1 MRSFSKL
8 LLVFSLGL
16 IAVTGAAAQN
26 RDRDR
31 DRDRGRD
38 NNRQQQAD
46 RWRVRH
52 SGRWYN
58 VDNSQAD
65 LLRQAIRQGYQ
76 QGYEQGRDARR
87 DRRRNNYRSLSIYR
101 EGTYGYSSG
110 VDRSLYSYY
119 FQQGFQRGWQDGYNS
134 RFRYGRNENGAVAIT
149 ESILNSL
156 LNLTRY

>member
-8 LLVFSLGL
+8 FLVLSLAL
-16 IAVTGAAAQN
+16 IAVTGASAQN
-26 RDRDR
+26 RDRD
-31 DRDRGRD
+31 
-38 NNRQQQAD
+38 NNRQEQGD
-46 RWRVRH
+46 RWRVRR

-76 QGYEQGRDARR
+76 QGYEQGRDARTS
-87 DRRRNNYRSLSIYR
+87 RRRGNYRGLSIYR

-110 VDRSLYSYY
+110 VDRNLYSYH

-149 ESILNSL
+149 DAILNSL